1 MLLAVLGKQPQLAVQ
16 LALMTHCSNA
26 VGGDAASAGSSSTHA
41 AAIGAPMAPAASRD
55 PGRALALRRV
65 SGACRAA
72 VDGPLPGLG
81 ACRAAETALGGRAAL
96 QHRPNRQAARA
107 DPTTETPPP
116 KFDEIEVIRP
126 RPRAHLHSF
135 GDLTRVCGM
144 KVLVTA
150 ASTPLA
156 RCIGA
161 ALRRSGHHVHGS
173 DFRAVAAE

>member
-1 MLLAVLGKQPQLAVQ
+1 MIAAAEQPQQEPSWADTPAQPSEQSESHAQKSPAVLLAVLGKQPQLAVQ

-41 AAIGAPMAPAASRD
+41 AAIGAPMAP
-55 PGRALALRRV
+55 GRV

-116 KFDEIEVIRP
+116 NF
-126 RPRAHLHSF
+126 
-135 GDLTRVCGM
+135 M
-144 KVLVTA
+144 N
-150 ASTPLA
+150 
-156 RCIGA
+156 
-161 ALRRSGHHVHGS
+161 
-173 DFRAVAAE
+173 